1 MDLFKPEVIWLS
13 VIASTFSFSRL
24 VFIFCCLFTF
34 FKMKENLDSL
44 TFGCN
49 SHVLIDPP
57 FHEESTPFSLAQS
70 K

>member
-1 MDLFKPEVIWLS
+1 MRKKVIFNEMDLFKPEVIWLS

-49 SHVLIDPP
+49 S
-57 FHEESTPFSLAQS
+57 F
-70 K
+70 